1 MLSKARIYN
10 VFVIVTMALFC
21 LFTYTSM
28 RALGFEE
35 FSGSFG
41 SIVRFVV
48 VVLGAVSVLMSRNE
62 EKTEFVILWSI
73 WEVWLILDL
82 FLLGLRA
89 GGGSASIFYV
99 LFAPMTFL
107 LFYHSEMQSQ
117 KTERMAYWGFVVL
130 FVLAFYMNISNLAYR
145 DIDIGEETGISNL
158 VYWCLCAVPFLFLS
172 EKRWLQ
178 VVFLLLSIIIVL
190 LTSKRSATISIMLI
204 AMAFLFYSTKDS
216 EHMFRNL
223 FFTIV
228 AGVVVWYI
236 IDRYFKGSYLGI
248 VERMSNMKND
258 QGTGRIPLY
267 KDVFAVMKQNSFIDW
282 LVGRGYG
289 SITITRHT
297 NAHNDA
303 LQLLFEYGFVGLLFY
318 VMMLYFVIKRTITL
332 KRGNSLYYM
341 GHVASLM
348 ILLVL
353 GAVSNLVVFYSYFAF
368 ICAYWGIVE
377 AKMVQANQI
386 KRIKIVS

>member
-21 LFTYTSM
+21 LFTYTNM

-35 FSGSFG
+35 SSGSFG

-73 WEVWLILDL
+73 WEVWLILDF

-130 FVLAFYMNISNLAYR
+130 FVLAFYMNISNLAYH
-145 DIDIGEETGISNL
+145 DVDIGEETGISNL

-178 VVFLLLSIIIVL
+178 VVFLILSIIIVL

-204 AMAFLFYSTKDS
+204 AMAFLLYSTKDS
-216 EHMFRNL
+216 EHRLRNL

-228 AGVVVWYI
+228 AGVVVGYI
-236 IDRYFKGSYLGI
+236 IDRYFKGSYLGL